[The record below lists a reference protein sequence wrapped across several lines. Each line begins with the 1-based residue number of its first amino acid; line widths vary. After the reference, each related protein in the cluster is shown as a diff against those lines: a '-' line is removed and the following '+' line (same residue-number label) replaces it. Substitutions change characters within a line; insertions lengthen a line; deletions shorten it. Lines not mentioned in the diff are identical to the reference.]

1 MSGKGSQSKDLRS
14 LHLWQIQGVR
24 DIVVV
29 AAVLAMVW
37 TGYAMRTVTVPLL
50 VAFGLAYLVE
60 PVVQWL
66 THKGRMRR
74 QMAVTLI
81 LGVAGVVV
89 TVGLTFALPIVVAQ
103 TTSFV
108 QTVRRERLDAI
119 IGRIQE
125 VVPAEY
131 KDQVGRL
138 GTWVKENISPAPLQ
152 RPAPPAMDDAPS
164 DADGAPN
171 APGTTG
177 VPGAPGTAAPGAAGA
192 APGGAPAGPPAPGTP
207 TPAPGANGS
216 AAALHPA
223 EPAGAL
229 DPEAIRTLVN
239 EELDRRGLTA
249 ASAAAGAERQ
259 IPFASFL
266 GSGVEQVMLKALD
279 VITLLFLA
287 FLVPFYFWFFSVSFP
302 DAVRFLGAMVPERS
316 RPRVL
321 SLVRDMDR
329 AVSGFVRGRIV
340 IAFFMGVMAALGWK
354 YCGVPYAITLGL
366 AAGVLSIVPYLGFAA
381 VPIAVG
387 LLLLDQ
393 MSLPAPERMTWY
405 WIFLGPTLVFVV
417 VQSVEGYLL
426 TPLIAGK
433 ATDLGPVSI
442 FVAVL
447 AGASIAGVYGMLLSI
462 PAAACLKI
470 WWREVLL
477 PRIRD
482 WSAGR
487 SADPLP
493 LENE

>member
-152 RPAPPAMDDAPS
+152 RPVPPAMDDAPS
-164 DADGAPN
+164 DAEGAPN
-171 APGTTG
+171 ATGTPST
-177 VPGAPGTAAPGAAGA
+177 P
-192 APGGAPAGPPAPGTP
+192 GAPAGPPVPAAPV
-207 TPAPGANGS
+207 PAPGANGS

-259 IPFASFL
+259 IPFASLL